1 MIFDWNWMIEFYF
14 TRIQAV
20 DGPRGFKS
28 FNVEMLQGVCEQ
40 QTICGQFCSISNWFF
55 WEMINP
61 RGLFGD

>member
-40 QTICGQFCSISNWFF
+40 QTICGHSNWFLG
-55 WEMINP
+55 
-61 RGLFGD
+61 R